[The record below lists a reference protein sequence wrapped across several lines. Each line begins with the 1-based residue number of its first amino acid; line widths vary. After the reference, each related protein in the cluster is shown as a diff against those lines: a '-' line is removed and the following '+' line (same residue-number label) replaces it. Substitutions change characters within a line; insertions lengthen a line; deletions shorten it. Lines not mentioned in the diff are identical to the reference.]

1 MKTLLILFLSVTLTA
16 CSLGSTAYKNL
27 DYVVLW
33 YVSDYVSL
41 NKSQKSHL
49 SQTTKYFIAWHRSNE
64 VKKYK
69 VILREFKQDIAQQT
83 MTDQRADYYRQQIR
97 LFLSKLRF
105 YLSPNLTP
113 LLDSLSDS
121 QYVQIV
127 EALDEQ
133 INSDKKPRTSDEKIN
148 EMKEE
153 LEDWYGTLRPEQIEI
168 LVKINEKRKMQAPI
182 WRAANQEWLE
192 NVNRAIKMEPE
203 QRSKEIKAILLA
215 TLTPSDSPSYSEK
228 EEWMQIWRLADD
240 KQRESILDKLSEY
253 QTLLDDISN

>member
-41 NKSQKSHL
+41 NTSQKSHL
-49 SQTTKYFIAWHRSNE
+49 SQATKYFISWHRSNE
-64 VKKYK
+64 IEKYK
-69 VILREFKQDIAQQT
+69 VILQEFKQDIAQQN

-113 LLDSLSDS
+113 LLDSLSDN
-121 QYVQIV
+121 QYAQIAA
-127 EALDEQ
+127 ALDEQ
-133 INSDKKPRTSDEKIN
+133 INSDKKPPTSDEKIN

-153 LEDWYGTLRPEQIEI
+153 LEEWYGTLRPEQIDI
-168 LVKINEKRKMQAPI
+168 LVKINEKRKIQAPI
-182 WRAANQEWLE
+182 WREANQEWLE
-192 NVNRAIKMEPE
+192 NFNKAAKMEPE
-203 QRSKEIKAILLA
+203 PRSKEIKAILLA
-215 TLTPSDSPSYSEK
+215 TLTPSESPSYSEK
-228 EEWMQIWRLADD
+228 EEWMQIWRLADSQ
-240 KQRESILDKLSEY
+240 QRQSILDKLSEY